1 MEIQRQVKSGTHS
14 PRTPTETESS
24 MTEATRVIAELDEHG
39 VLLLTMNRPE
49 KKNAFDEEQW
59 DALSSALQDAEANPA
74 VAVVV
79 LTGAGGN
86 FSSGADLSAFRGGDR
101 PPREDGFASGFFA
114 AEAHLLAFAKPIL
127 TAVAGVAVGGGCTI
141 AIASDIT
148 YVGESLRARLPFA
161 NLGLVP
167 EIASSYT
174 LQAQIGR
181 QRAHELMFTAEWIN
195 AERALELGIAARA
208 FADDELLPAAL
219 EKAREIAQWPTSALM
234 AIKRTMNKAHRAGV
248 EAALEIEHDEMS
260 KQQGSPENIEA
271 IKAFIE
277 KRKPDFRQFRK

>member
-1 MEIQRQVKSGTHS
+1 MAD
-14 PRTPTETESS
+14 
-24 MTEATRVIAELDEHG
+24 ATRVITELDEHG

-59 DALSSALQDAEANPA
+59 DALSGALRDAESDPR

-86 FSSGADLSAFRGGDR
+86 FSSGADLSAFRGGDQ
-101 PPREDGFASGFFA
+101 PPRDDGFASGFFA
-114 AEAHLLAFAKPIL
+114 AEAALLAFAKPLL
-127 TAVAGVAVGGGCTI
+127 TAVCGVAVGGGFTI

-181 QRAHELMFTAEWIN
+181 QRANELMFTAEWVN
-195 AERALELGIAARA
+195 AERALGLGIAARA
-208 FADDELLPAAL
+208 LPDDEVLPAAL
-219 EKAREIAQWPTSALM
+219 KKAREIAQWPTSALM
-234 AIKRTMNKAHRAGV
+234 AIKRTMTNTHRAGIA
-248 EAALEIEHDEMS
+248 AALDLEHDEMA